1 MGTAELPEK
10 LVKIGRA
17 HFGAILEKIW
27 LTSKM
32 WRDAVGNQMLKIL
45 STAFVAEAM
54 GKNNKRGQ
62 HKLGT
67 MYPRAWRSY
76 ST

>member
-17 HFGAILEKIW
+17 HFGAILGKIW

-45 STAFVAEAM
+45 STAFVIEAM
-54 GKNNKRGQ
+54 GKNNMRGQ

-67 MYPRAWRSY
+67 MYPRS
-76 ST
+76 